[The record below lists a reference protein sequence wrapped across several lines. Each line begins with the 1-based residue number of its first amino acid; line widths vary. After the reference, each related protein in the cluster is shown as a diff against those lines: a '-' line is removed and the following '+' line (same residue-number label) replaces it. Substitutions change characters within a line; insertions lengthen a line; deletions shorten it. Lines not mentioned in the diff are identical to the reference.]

1 MTDTKNTQNKKT
13 TEQQNKQVAL
23 EATPKK
29 ITRAALIKTARE
41 DLKAYEEASQKQHD
55 TWCKLFL
62 GLRAIARADK
72 TKTKKNDME
81 AIIKK
86 HCKQALSDVYG
97 TKWVKANKTRASEYN
112 KILCYVYTMEDEKAK
127 KFFEDNNQ
135 KTALD
140 LARGKK
146 RTASRSDFSKA
157 RTYATSLG
165 KINIDSITPS
175 EARELLQILSVVY
188 NRLDEKVEANKNLY
202 GANKQAAN
210 Q

>member
-1 MTDTKNTQNKKT
+1 MTNTKNTQNKKT
-13 TEQQNKQVAL
+13 TKQQNTLV
-23 EATPKK
+23 EAAPKK
-29 ITRAALIKTARE
+29 VTRAALIKTARE

-72 TKTKKNDME
+72 TKTKKNDVE
-81 AIIKK
+81 ALIKK

-112 KILCYVYTMEDEKAK
+112 KILCYVYTMEDEKVK

-135 KTALD
+135 KTALAM
-140 LARGKK
+140 ARGKK

-157 RTYATSLG
+157 RTYVTSLG
-165 KINIDSITPS
+165 KINIENITPS
-175 EARELLQILSVVY
+175 EARELLQTLSIIY
-188 NRLDEKVEANKNLY
+188 NRLDEKVEKNKNMY
-202 GANKQAAN
+202 GTNKQAAN
-210 Q
+210 